1 MSIKTLALAASILNL
16 ASAQTTTTIAGVGVG
31 TFIII
36 IAILFS
42 IVWCLACR
50 SSSRPEVY
58 SAIGLIVPVIL
69 IILFVFMPKD
79 SELIT
84 TDTVT
89 DVNFATHISFLVFG
103 IVGLIV
109 SLAFLAMDYLFT
121 DKKAKNIARTAFVM
135 KD

>member
-16 ASAQTTTTIAGVGVG
+16 TSAQTTTTIAGVGVG

-69 IILFVFMPKD
+69 VILFVFMPKD

>member
-36 IAILFS
+36 IALLFS

-89 DVNFATHISFLVFG
+89 DVNFATHISFLAFG